1 MPSSGETALSQSST
15 DHGIPGTG
23 AAPADETLAARARRG
38 DLAALSDLLSRWT
51 ARLTSFCRRLVGHD
65 EDARDLAQDALLK
78 ATRALDRYDPSRPF
92 APWIYRIARNTALN
106 HIERRRIRSK
116 TPPAMDRAEPT
127 PDVLVARRE
136 EVLRVRRALDQLGP
150 EDRRVLEMKLVRN
163 LDNREIAR
171 RLGIGRGA
179 LRTRACRALARL
191 RAALDEEK
199 EAGR

>member
-1 MPSSGETALSQSST
+1 M
-15 DHGIPGTG
+15 
-23 AAPADETLAARARRG
+23 AARARRG
-38 DLAALSDLLSRWT
+38 DLKALSDLLARWP
-51 ARLTSFCRRLVGHD
+51 ARLTSFCRKLVGHD

-92 APWIYRIARNTALN
+92 APWIYRIARNSCLN
-106 HIERRRIRSK
+106 HIERRRVRSAA
-116 TPPAMDRAEPT
+116 PPPEAGPDRSEPA

-199 EAGR
+199 EVGR

>member
-1 MPSSGETALSQSST
+1 MPYLIILALIIGAIFGPQWWAQYT
-15 DHGIPGTG
+15 FRRYNKARDDIPGTG
-23 AAPADETLAARARRG
+23 ATTADETLAARARRG

-51 ARLTSFCRRLVGHD
+51 ARLTSFCRKLVGHD
-65 EDARDLAQDALLK
+65 EDARDLAQESLLK

-106 HIERRRIRSK
+106 HIERRRIRSR
-116 TPPAMDRAEPT
+116 TPPAVDRAEPT

-163 LDNREIAR
+163 LDNR
-171 RLGIGRGA
+171 LCFG
-179 LRTRACRALARL
+179 CRFC
-191 RAALDEEK
+191 
-199 EAGR
+199 